1 MIGAAFSR
9 TRATLFPRSV
19 LVSPNAMEPE
29 SPFNKE
35 PELFPRSKSLAL
47 TGVLLL
53 TFPLFGAISVL
64 IALVRAFGILQAAGS
79 ADPQALAADIS
90 QALISTLIGLVF
102 GLIGLVI
109 VNIALFK
116 RTNRE
121 SWFYQSV
128 IVLSVLWC
136 VLLFPL
142 GLIPGVLLFHHFS
155 KRKNE
160 FSA

>member
-1 MIGAAFSR
+1 MN
-9 TRATLFPRSV
+9 P
-19 LVSPNAMEPE
+19 VSPSIQEP
-29 SPFNKE
+29 NRIT
-35 PELFPRSKSLAL
+35 RSKPLAL
-47 TGVLLL
+47 IGVLLL
-53 TFPLFGAISVL
+53 AFPLFGAISVL
-64 IALVRAFGILQAAGS
+64 IGMVKAFGILQAAGS
-79 ADPQALAADIS
+79 ADPEALASDIS
-90 QALISTLIGLVF
+90 QALISTLVGLVF
-102 GLIGLVI
+102 GIIGLVM

-136 VLLFPL
+136 VMLFPL
-142 GLIPGVLLFHHFS
+142 GLIPGGLLFHHFS